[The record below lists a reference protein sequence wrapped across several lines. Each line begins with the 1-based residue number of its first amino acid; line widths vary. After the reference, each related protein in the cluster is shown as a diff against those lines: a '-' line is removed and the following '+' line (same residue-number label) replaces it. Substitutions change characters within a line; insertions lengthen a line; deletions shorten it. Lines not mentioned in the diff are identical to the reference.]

1 MMTDRANRTRG
12 LSSARFTD
20 LDLTLTPVRQDVSS
34 LVVADVARGVREGL
48 AALPQRILPGM
59 RVGVAV
65 GSRGISSYAEVV
77 GAVIEAV
84 RAAGAEPF
92 VVPAMGSHGAAT
104 AEGQREVLEAA
115 GMHAFG
121 APILSSL
128 DTVQIGTTPDGM
140 PVMWDTYAA
149 AADGVIVVN
158 RVKAHTA
165 FRGRWESGL
174 FKMIAVGLGKARG
187 ADLIHAHGIKTA
199 MPAAA
204 RVAIAAKPVLAGV
217 AIVENGV
224 HTPARVEVIS
234 GDCIETEEPRLL
246 ELARALQPHLPF
258 ESLDLLVVEQMGKD
272 ISGTGMDTN
281 VIGMWRRNGGVR
293 SPDIRCL
300 AVLDLTPASHGNAT
314 GIGMA
319 DLVPQ
324 RLVDLVDWDATY
336 TNCLAARNFAGAK
349 RPATLPTDRD
359 VLAAGL
365 AGMDGLTARVAIIKN
380 TLSLDT
386 IWVSPALLDE
396 VRRHGRLHVLGESAE
411 VRFDDCGQLVPPTM
425 S

>member
-1 MMTDRANRTRG
+1 MTFPELA
-12 LSSARFTD
+12 LI
-20 LDLTLTPVRQDVSS
+20 PVRQDVSTQA
-34 LVVADVARGVREGL
+34 VNDVARAVREGFD
-48 AALPQRILPGM
+48 ALPPSRISPGM
-59 RVGVAV
+59 RVCVAV
-65 GSRGISSYAEVV
+65 GSRGISGYAD
-77 GAVIEAV
+77 AV
-84 RAAGAEPF
+84 RAVVEAIQAAGAEPF
-92 VVPAMGSHGAAT
+92 LVPAMGSHGAAT
-104 AEGQREVLEAA
+104 AEGQRAVLEGA

-121 APILSSL
+121 APIVSSL
-128 DTVQIGTTPDGM
+128 ETVQIGTTPDGM
-140 PVMWDTYAA
+140 PVLWDTYAS

-187 ADLIHAHGIKTA
+187 ADLVHAHGIETA

-204 RVAIAAKPVLAGV
+204 RVAVAAKPVLAGV
-217 AIVENGV
+217 AIVENGR
-224 HTPARVEVIS
+224 HAPAHVEVIP
-234 GDCIETEEPRLL
+234 GECIEAEEPRLL
-246 ELARALQPHLPF
+246 ELARAMQSHLPF
-258 ESLDLLVVEQMGKD
+258 DSLDLLVVEQMGKD

-281 VIGMWRRNGGVR
+281 VIGMWRRNGGAR
-293 SPDIRCL
+293 SPDVRCL
-300 AVLDLTPASHGNAT
+300 AVLELTSESHGNAT

-324 RLVDLVDWDATY
+324 RLVDRVDWDATY

-349 RPATLPTDRD
+349 RPLTLPSDRD

-365 AGMDGLTARVAIIKN
+365 AGVDRSAARIAVIKN
-380 TLSLDT
+380 TLALDT

-396 VRRHGRLHVLGESAE
+396 VRRHSRLQILGGP
-411 VRFDDCGQLVPPTM
+411 RQLQFDGMGQLVPPVA